1 MQEEPKETQA
11 GPSEDEKPNADAP
24 KPKSTQKR
32 ATRKA
37 PRKPAKQKPTRA
49 RAAKPKT
56 PQEPKEPAPVA
67 EPESLAEPTEPAA
80 SDISPPAPPVE
91 TPAAEAEAGEEPAA
105 KEQPPEEPASPE
117 EAAEVAAPP
126 EPPSAEEQQTES
138 AVASEPVVA
147 AAGGTDTAEQEYSDQ
162 EYQEM
167 IQLYEDTF
175 KDLHEGE
182 VVKGKVVAISGQEVI
197 VDVGFKSEGAIPL
210 GEFTD
215 REEVEVGDQVEV
227 FLEKMEDQD
236 GLVALSK
243 SRADFVRVWNDI
255 RDAYDHQK
263 VVEAK
268 VVRRIKGGL
277 MADLF
282 GVEAFLPGS
291 QVALRQVP
299 NLDQFINR
307 SLGVRI
313 IKLNKRR
320 RNIVVSRRVVLEEE
334 RERKKR
340 KTLADLEEGEIR
352 KGVVKNITDFG
363 AFVDLG
369 GIDGL
374 LHITDMSWGRIS
386 HPSEVV
392 AIGDELEIQV
402 LRFDRER
409 ERISLGLKQLT
420 QHPWENIE
428 TKYPAGSRVRGKV
441 VSLTDY
447 GAFVEL
453 EKGVEG
459 LVHVSE
465 MSWTRHVKHPSKLVA
480 VGDVVECVVLK
491 VDQEGKKI
499 SLGMKQVEPDPWSTL
514 DEKYPPGTKLSG
526 KVRNLTSFG
535 AFVEIEDGI
544 DGLVHVSDM
553 SWTRRVKH
561 PSEILK
567 KGDKVD
573 VVVLR
578 VDTENRRV
586 SLGLKQLQEDP
597 WEELTVRYGV
607 GTETTGTVVRLLDK
621 GVVVDLGSEVEGFV
635 PVSHLAIDNLDTP
648 AHAFSEGD
656 PLPLRVIDIDPRNR
670 RIVLSVKAYMAGRSE
685 AESREYQRLHEPKE
699 LTPEELAGRI
709 SGTVSEDGTETYDEE
724 EHHEEEIEEDED

>member
-1 MQEEPKETQA
+1 MKEELRDNMTEPPQDE
-11 GPSEDEKPNADAP
+11 EKPPQGTDDPSQGEA
-24 KPKSTQKR
+24 KPPEEEKEAQEKR
-32 ATRKA
+32 ARKDEAAARKTPVKRAPRKA
-37 PRKPAKQKPTRA
+37 PKAPSEKPAERTEPETDQAQET
-49 RAAKPKT
+49 AAGVPVV
-56 PQEPKEPAPVA
+56 EPATLAEESAEGTGEVVPPEESPEPGPGEVPAPV
-67 EPESLAEPTEPAA
+67 T
-80 SDISPPAPPVE
+80 APP
-91 TPAAEAEAGEEPAA
+91 
-105 KEQPPEEPASPE
+105 SP
-117 EAAEVAAPP
+117 
-126 EPPSAEEQQTES
+126 
-138 AVASEPVVA
+138 
-147 AAGGTDTAEQEYSDQ
+147 TDAAEQEYSDQ

-167 IQLYEDTF
+167 IKLYEDTF
-175 KDLHEGE
+175 KDLEEGE
-182 VVKGKVVAISGQEVI
+182 VVRGKVVAVSDQEVI

-210 GEFTD
+210 AEFTD
-215 REEVEVGDQVEV
+215 GSEVNVGDEIEV

-255 RDAYDHQK
+255 RDAYDHQNT
-263 VVEAK
+263 VQAK
-268 VVRRIKGGL
+268 VLRRIKGGL
-277 MADLF
+277 VADLF

-299 NLDQFINR
+299 NLDQFIGR

-334 RERKKR
+334 REKKKSR
-340 KTLADLEEGEIR
+340 TLSELEEGEVR

-392 AIGDELEIQV
+392 AIGDELEVKV

-409 ERISLGLKQLT
+409 ERISLGLKQLSP
-420 QHPWENIE
+420 HPWENIE

-491 VDQEGKKI
+491 VDQENKKI

-535 AFVEIEDGI
+535 AFIEIEDGI

-561 PSEILK
+561 PSETLK

-586 SLGLKQLQEDP
+586 SLGLKQLHEDP
-597 WEELTVRYGV
+597 WEELTVRYGA
-607 GTETTGTVVRLLDK
+607 GTETTGTVARLLDK
-621 GVVVDLGSEVEGFV
+621 GVVVDLGNDLEGFV
-635 PVSHLAIDNLDTP
+635 PISHLAVDDLDSP
-648 AHAFSEGD
+648 AQAFSEGD

-670 RIVLSVKAYMAGRSE
+670 RIVLSVKAYMSGRSE
-685 AESREYQRLHEPKE
+685 AEYREYQRLHEPRE
-699 LTPEELAGRI
+699 LSAEELAGKI
-709 SGTVSEDGTETYDEE
+709 VGTVDEEGTESYPEGEQEDQGR
-724 EHHEEEIEEDED
+724 EEDQEDAG

>member
-1 MQEEPKETQA
+1 MQEDPKEGIKKTPRGQA
-11 GPSEDEKPNADAP
+11 QQEDTVE
-24 KPKSTQKR
+24 QKVP
-32 ATRKA
+32 RK
-37 PRKPAKQKPTRA
+37 RKPAKRTPKATKAKAQAPKAVQKTSEQG
-49 RAAKPKT
+49 T
-56 PQEPKEPAPVA
+56 PQEKAPETGTAQKAA
-67 EPESLAEPTEPAA
+67 EPEETRAVETAEVSGEKESLELKALPPDEAPTEMAPEKLEAEPKRP
-80 SDISPPAPPVE
+80 D
-91 TPAAEAEAGEEPAA
+91 
-105 KEQPPEEPASPE
+105 
-117 EAAEVAAPP
+117 
-126 EPPSAEEQQTES
+126 ES
-138 AVASEPVVA
+138 
-147 AAGGTDTAEQEYSDQ
+147 EQEYSDQ
-162 EYQEM
+162 EYREM
-167 IQLYEDTF
+167 IQLYEETF
-175 KDLHEGE
+175 RDLHEGE
-182 VVKGKVVAISGQEVI
+182 VVRGRVVALTEQEAI
-197 VDVGFKSEGAIPL
+197 VDVGFKSEGAVPL
-210 GEFTD
+210 SEFPE
-215 REEVEVGDQVEV
+215 REKVKVGDEVEV
-227 FLEKMEDQD
+227 FLEKMEDQE
-236 GLVALSK
+236 GLVSLSK

-255 RDAYDHQK
+255 RDAYDHQN
-263 VVEAK
+263 VVEATIL
-268 VVRRIKGGL
+268 RRIKGGL
-277 MADLF
+277 VADLF

-299 NLDQFINR
+299 NLDQFI
-307 SLGVRI
+307 SKALGVRI

-334 RERKKR
+334 RENKKR
-340 KTLADLEEGEIR
+340 KTLSELEEGELR

-392 AIGDELEIQV
+392 AIGDELEVKV
-402 LRFDRER
+402 LKFDRER

-420 QHPWENIE
+420 AHPWENIE
-428 TKYPAGSRVRGKV
+428 AKYAVGSRVRGKV

-491 VDQEGKKI
+491 VDQEDKKI

-514 DEKYPPGTKLSG
+514 DEKYPSGTRLSG

-553 SWTRRVKH
+553 SWTKRVKH
-561 PSEILK
+561 PNEVLK
-567 KGDKVD
+567 KGDKVE

-597 WEELTVRYGV
+597 WEELTVRYAV
-607 GTETTGTVVRLLDK
+607 GTETTGTVARLLDK
-621 GVVVDLGSEVEGFV
+621 GVVVDLGGDVEGFV
-635 PVSHLAIDNLDTP
+635 PVSHLAIDELESP
-648 AHAFSEGD
+648 AQAFSEGD

-685 AESREYQRLHEPKE
+685 AESQEYQRLHEPRT
-699 LTPEELAGRI
+699 LTPEELAI
-709 SGTVSEDGTETYDEE
+709 SPSEAPDDEGDESEAADEE
-724 EHHEEEIEEDED
+724 QEA

>member
-1 MQEEPKETQA
+1 MKEELQDDLPDVSQAEEQQPQEAEQQPQDSTTSPPAEGDASKE
-11 GPSEDEKPNADAP
+11 GVDGDP
-24 KPKSTQKR
+24 
-32 ATRKA
+32 
-37 PRKPAKQKPTRA
+37 PR
-49 RAAKPKT
+49 KPKT
-56 PQEPKEPAPVA
+56 PAKRPPRKRAKPAKEETVEKAEAPAAEVEEAAVAVPAPEAETPSEGEAVTVA
-67 EPESLAEPTEPAA
+67 EEQPIQESPEPESAEK
-80 SDISPPAPPVE
+80 
-91 TPAAEAEAGEEPAA
+91 AEALT
-105 KEQPPEEPASPE
+105 
-117 EAAEVAAPP
+117 
-126 EPPSAEEQQTES
+126 PPSGAI
-138 AVASEPVVA
+138 VVE
-147 AAGGTDTAEQEYSDQ
+147 EQEYSDQ

-167 IQLYEDTF
+167 IKLYEDTF
-175 KDLHEGE
+175 KDLEEGE
-182 VVKGKVVAISGQEVI
+182 VVRGKVVAVSEQEVI

-210 GEFTD
+210 AEFADRGELK
-215 REEVEVGDQVEV
+215 VGDEVEV

-255 RDAYDHQK
+255 RDAYDHQTT
-263 VVEAK
+263 VQAK
-268 VVRRIKGGL
+268 VLRRIKGGL
-277 MADLF
+277 VADLF

-299 NLDQFINR
+299 NLDQFIGR

-334 RERKKR
+334 REKKKS
-340 KTLADLEEGEIR
+340 KTLAELEEGEVR

-392 AIGDELEIQV
+392 AIGDELEVKV

-409 ERISLGLKQLT
+409 ERISLGLKQLSP
-420 QHPWENIE
+420 HPWENIE

-499 SLGMKQVEPDPWSTL
+499 SLGMKQIEPDPWSTL

-535 AFVEIEDGI
+535 AFIEIEDGI

-567 KGDKVD
+567 KGDKVE

-578 VDTENRRV
+578 VDTDNRRV
-586 SLGLKQLQEDP
+586 SLGLKQLQDDP
-597 WEELTVRYGV
+597 WEDLTLRYGV

-621 GVVVDLGSEVEGFV
+621 GVVVDLGNDVEGFV
-635 PVSHLAIDNLDTP
+635 PISHLAVDDLDSP
-648 AHAFSEGD
+648 AQAFSEGD

-670 RIVLSVKAYMAGRSE
+670 RIVLSVKAYMTGRSD
-685 AESREYQRLHEPKE
+685 AEYREYQRLHEPRE
-699 LTPEELAGRI
+699 LSAEELAGKI
-709 SGTVSEDGTETYDEE
+709 AGTVDDEGSESYPADENEEQHEEDEE
-724 EHHEEEIEEDED
+724 EEEEDKKDAG

>member
-1 MQEEPKETQA
+1 VQ
-11 GPSEDEKPNADAP
+11 
-24 KPKSTQKR
+24 
-32 ATRKA
+32 
-37 PRKPAKQKPTRA
+37 
-49 RAAKPKT
+49 
-56 PQEPKEPAPVA
+56 
-67 EPESLAEPTEPAA
+67 
-80 SDISPPAPPVE
+80 
-91 TPAAEAEAGEEPAA
+91 
-105 KEQPPEEPASPE
+105 
-117 EAAEVAAPP
+117 
-126 EPPSAEEQQTES
+126 
-138 AVASEPVVA
+138 
-147 AAGGTDTAEQEYSDQ
+147 
-162 EYQEM
+162 
-167 IQLYEDTF
+167 
-175 KDLHEGE
+175 
-182 VVKGKVVAISGQEVI
+182 
-197 VDVGFKSEGAIPL
+197 
-210 GEFTD
+210 
-215 REEVEVGDQVEV
+215 
-227 FLEKMEDQD
+227 
-236 GLVALSK
+236 
-243 SRADFVRVWNDI
+243 
-255 RDAYDHQK
+255 
-263 VVEAK
+263 AK
-268 VVRRIKGGL
+268 VLRRIKGGL
-277 MADLF
+277 VADLF

-299 NLDQFINR
+299 NLDQFIGR

-334 RERKKR
+334 REKKKS
-340 KTLADLEEGEIR
+340 KTLAELEEGEVR

-392 AIGDELEIQV
+392 AIGDELEVKV

-409 ERISLGLKQLT
+409 ERISLGLKQLSP
-420 QHPWENIE
+420 HPWENIE

-499 SLGMKQVEPDPWSTL
+499 SLGMKQIEPDPWSTL

-535 AFVEIEDGI
+535 AFIEIEDGI

-567 KGDKVD
+567 KGDKVE

-578 VDTENRRV
+578 VDTDNRRV
-586 SLGLKQLQEDP
+586 SLGLKQLQDDP
-597 WEELTVRYGV
+597 WEDLTLRYGV

-621 GVVVDLGSEVEGFV
+621 GVVVDLGNDVEGFV
-635 PVSHLAIDNLDTP
+635 PISHLAVDDLDSP
-648 AHAFSEGD
+648 AQAFSEGD

-670 RIVLSVKAYMAGRSE
+670 RIVLSVKAYMTGRSD
-685 AESREYQRLHEPKE
+685 AEYREYQRLHEPRE
-699 LTPEELAGRI
+699 LSAEELAGKI
-709 SGTVSEDGTETYDEE
+709 AGTVDDEGSESYPADENEEQHEEDEE
-724 EHHEEEIEEDED
+724 EEEEDKKDAG